1 MVVYFSR
8 HPDGTIRARLLRRE
22 YACTSYGLSLVAPS
36 AYWVVTSSLETTC
49 DTLHLSPAVVRGSFR
64 FCDPFMWPVLRPD
77 FQRLWD
83 ASLIVVSGLSS
94 RYSEHTRVRTHLMI
108 SKTYRVCNTK
118 LYFMKIYCFLL
129 LIVKFIIVLNL
140 IQLNRTVQIIL
151 LNFWFFGLS

>member
-36 AYWVVTSSLETTC
+36 AYWVVTSSPETTC

-77 FQRLWD
+77 FQHLWD
-83 ASLIVVSGLSS
+83 ASLLLVSGLSS
-94 RYSEHTRVRTHLMI
+94 RRGEHTRVRTYDSIDNEHMD
-108 SKTYRVCNTK
+108 S
-118 LYFMKIYCFLL
+118 IYK
-129 LIVKFIIVLNL
+129 VKFFLIPSATLWCQHFVVFDFLSSLRIV
-140 IQLNRTVQIIL
+140 
-151 LNFWFFGLS
+151 SY